1 MAMKKCPSCAEEI
14 QEDALVCRYCGT
26 RFEPGSGVVAPAPP
40 DAAAA
45 APVGELRED
54 SLRED
59 RMTTRKNVSS
69 RRGLGG
75 FAALVGG
82 VLMVLSVFFPWFGT
96 DASYT
101 GWDAVVEDVTNISGT
116 GNFFA
121 NPYFA
126 ESGFSPFFTGLSVL
140 IAGALLVAI
149 GLLML
154 LSLSGGAFRLPGF
167 WMFILG
173 LLALAIA
180 VVGVTNLASLLATS
194 DSDVVSTEW
203 GLYLLTGGALIGL
216 LGVWVGIGRGKSSEA

>member
-26 RFEPGSGVVAPAPP
+26 RFEPGSGVVAPARP
-40 DAAAA
+40 DAPAA
-45 APVGELRED
+45 APVGELHED

-59 RMTTRKNVSS
+59 HMTTRRNVSS

-82 VLMVLSVFFPWFGT
+82 LLMIVSAFFPWFGT

-101 GWDAVVEDVTNISGT
+101 GWDAVVKDVTNISGT

-121 NPYFA
+121 TPYFA

-140 IAGALLVAI
+140 IAGGVLVLI
-149 GLLML
+149 GLAML
-154 LSLSGGAFRLPGF
+154 FSLSGGAFRLSGVV
-167 WMFILG
+167 MFVLG
-173 LLALAIA
+173 LLALLIFI
-180 VVGVTNLASLLATS
+180 VGATNLVSLYATG
-194 DSDVVSTEW
+194 DPDVVSPEW
-203 GLYLLTGGALIGL
+203 GLYLLTGGAIIGL
-216 LGVWVGIGRGKSSEA
+216 LGVWLGIGRGRSS